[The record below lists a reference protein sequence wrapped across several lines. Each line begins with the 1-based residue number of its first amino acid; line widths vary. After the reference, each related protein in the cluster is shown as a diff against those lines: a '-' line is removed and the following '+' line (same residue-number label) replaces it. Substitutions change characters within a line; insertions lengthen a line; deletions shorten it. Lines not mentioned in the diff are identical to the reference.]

1 MIIYY
6 KKNSW
11 KEQINQDIIELNK
24 YKDLYENRINLY
36 HVYLNYI
43 KNHKDSNIEYRN
55 KISEQE
61 LNNSLANFKKE
72 IQIIDK
78 NISLLDEMLS
88 KCNLSKKM
96 NLERKKIYSYNKKYE
111 EIKDKFLNYYL
122 SEDNTNVLFIKSVIT
137 ESSLKHEKANEKKTL
152 VLEKTIEKSNKYDDK
167 LISNVEN
174 TSEKKEISTE
184 NLQSNKKIGEKEL
197 KNNDTLLI
205 SEKLNKVFLPYTA
218 KEVEQIYNNEN
229 SKYKDLEEVINENF
243 VRDFSDY
250 NFQFLSR
257 YKETMKLAKEREG
270 YSIFDSIVL
279 ATEMIGK
286 RFLHP
291 AIISACR
298 NIYELDVYL
307 DCLDKNELEDFK
319 IFKIKFELYPM
330 IVKQDEKVYESLEHI
345 DSADKIDSKS
355 QNRKNKTGTRFK
367 ENTKTSIWNKTKRMS
382 KRAEHQFERR
392 FLIL

>member
-11 KEQINQDIIELNK
+11 KEQIDQDIIELNK

-36 HVYLNYI
+36 YIYLDYI
-43 KNHKDSNIEYRN
+43 NNNKDSNNDYS
-55 KISEQE
+55 KINEQKI
-61 LNNSLANFKKE
+61 NNSLTNFKNE

-78 NISLLDEMLS
+78 NISLLNEMLN
-88 KCNLSKKM
+88 KCNTAKKM

-111 EIKDKFLNYYL
+111 EIKNKFLNYYL

-137 ESSLKHEKANEKKTL
+137 ESSLKHEKANEKKTTEI
-152 VLEKTIEKSNKYDDK
+152 EKTTKKSNKFEDK
-167 LISNVEN
+167 KTSNSDN
-174 TSEKKEISTE
+174 ISEKKEISTD
-184 NLQSNKKIGEKEL
+184 NLQSDKNTGENEL

-205 SEKLNKVFLPYTA
+205 SEKLNKVILPYTA

-229 SKYKDLEEVINENF
+229 GKYKDLEEVIDENF

-250 NFQFLSR
+250 NLQFFSR

-270 YSIFDSIVL
+270 YGVFDSIVL

-298 NIYELDVYL
+298 NINELDVYL

-330 IVKQDEKVYESLEHI
+330 VVKQDETIVESI
-345 DSADKIDSKS
+345 NNNFNS
-355 QNRKNKTGTRFK
+355 NRKRKKGTRFK
-367 ENTKTSIWNKTKRMS
+367 DTKESLFLTKVKNVS
-382 KRAEHQFERR
+382 KRRIHKLERR
-392 FLIL
+392 FLILYLV